1 MKLYINKTLNIQY
14 INQTAAITVKF
25 EVLRGF
31 EISFM
36 FKIFYNPSNHKIIYE
51 ILQQCWKNDIK
62 HKITVYLTYF
72 HQLMTS
78 AQSNGK
84 ECQNSI
90 AKQQWSCPSRHKY
103 TELMN
108 YQICRC

>member
-1 MKLYINKTLNIQY
+1 LNIQY
-14 INQTAAITVKF
+14 TLINQTAAITVKF
-25 EVLRGF
+25 EVLCGF

-36 FKIFYNPSNHKIIYE
+36 FTMFYNSSNHKIIYE
-51 ILQQCWKNDIK
+51 ILLQQCWKKDIK
-62 HKITVYLTYF
+62 HKITAYLTYF

-90 AKQQWSCPSRHKY
+90 AKQQWSCPSRHKN
-103 TELMN
+103 TEIMN